1 MVAGK
6 KTREQLIE
14 EIKVPKARIAQLEK
28 SRAGVKKLKA
38 ELKKVKDELK
48 TQAWG
53 PKKTSENIKLLYKE
67 LETKNRELQR
77 LDDLKSDF
85 VATVSHELRTPLSI
99 IREGV
104 ALINDRILGGVNKK
118 QVRALSQVLEN
129 IARLTRIIDDLLD
142 ISKLEAGE
150 IKLKK
155 SYVDTAKFIKKII
168 EDFQSKAK
176 EKKIVLKTSLSKK
189 VSPIYADGDK
199 LIQILTN
206 LVSNS
211 LKFTPENGKITVRAG
226 NDADGSVMISVSDTG
241 VGMSGDDMSK
251 LFNKFQQF
259 DRVPGP
265 GKKGTGLG
273 LAISKKIVE
282 LHGGRIWAESGI
294 NKGSTFYFTIP
305 KCGMPETG
313 R

>member
-1 MVAGK
+1 MVARG

-14 EIKVPKARIAQLEK
+14 EIKVLKTRIAQLER
-28 SRAGVKKLKA
+28 SQTSVKKLKA
-38 ELKKVKDELK
+38 EVKKLKDELK
-48 TQAWG
+48 TQTWG
-53 PKKTSENIKLLYKE
+53 LKKTSENIKLLYKE

-77 LDDLKSDF
+77 LDNLKSDF
-85 VATVSHELRTPLSI
+85 VATVSHELRTPLTI
-99 IREGV
+99 VQEGI
-104 ALINDRILGGVNKK
+104 ALINDKILGDVNEK
-118 QVRALSQVLEN
+118 QVRTLSQILEN
-129 IARLTRIIDDLLD
+129 IARLTRIINDLLD

-150 IKLKK
+150 IELKK

-176 EKKIVLKTSLSKK
+176 EKKIVIKASLSKK
-189 VSPIYADGDK
+189 VSRIYADNDK

-211 LKFTPENGKITVRAG
+211 LKFTPENGKITVKAG
-226 NDADGSVMISVSDTG
+226 DDADGSVMISVSDTG

-265 GKKGTGLG
+265 GEKGTGLG

-282 LHGGRIWAESGI
+282 LHGGRIWAESEI

-305 KCGMPETG
+305 KCGIPETG